1 MSKVTIIDYGCGNL
15 FNLVNALEEV
25 GISSK
30 ITDSPTEAR
39 KSDRLILPG
48 VGAFGHGVQNL
59 NQRNLTE
66 SVLEVAKAGRPVM
79 GICLGMQL
87 LATKSEEL
95 GTWDGLDLIP
105 GEVRSLRDMGA
116 SDAKVPQIGWNY
128 LQPSE
133 AEVARGASGWTG
145 SILENLPTRSAFYF
159 VHSYGVLT
167 RDPRHTIALTEYGGC
182 RFASVIQR
190 ENVVGC
196 QFHPERSGELGLQL
210 LRAFGKG

>member
-116 SDAKVPQIGWNY
+116 
-128 LQPSE
+128 
-133 AEVARGASGWTG
+133 
-145 SILENLPTRSAFYF
+145 
-159 VHSYGVLT
+159 
-167 RDPRHTIALTEYGGC
+167 
-182 RFASVIQR
+182 
-190 ENVVGC
+190 
-196 QFHPERSGELGLQL
+196 
-210 LRAFGKG
+210 